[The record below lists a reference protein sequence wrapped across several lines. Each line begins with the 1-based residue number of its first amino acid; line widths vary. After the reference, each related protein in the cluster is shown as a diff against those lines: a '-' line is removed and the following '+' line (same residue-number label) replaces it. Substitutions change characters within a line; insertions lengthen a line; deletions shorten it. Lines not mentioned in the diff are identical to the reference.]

1 MGIFTLRW
9 RGALHEY
16 KGIRAGVDGVDDVLD
31 LGVVVEELDVGPEE
45 THRGLPV
52 ESPVSLL

>member
-31 LGVVVEELDVGPEE
+31 LGVVVEELDVGAICGKA
-45 THRGLPV
+45 H
-52 ESPVSLL
+52 PVSPL